1 MYNYFLK
8 ARVSLIT
15 LSSLVINLF
24 TQVTIVLELALVL
37 SQSLHLEGIDRLH
50 VVLDRVV
57 IGTHVGHVTSI
68 VLNVDVLL
76 ADIHGDE
83 PASSGRGVGG
93 QEFGVRAKFHSI
105 VAVASGGQ
113 ASCTTEHVVGVVV
126 VVVCKAVVVAVENNA
141 LVLLDNLNQR
151 GKVGLVGGG
160 GHVGVVQ
167 LEELPVGGGVGK
179 RLLQE
184 VDLNLGVVVAF
195 VKVGGVVDRGGFLVR
210 RKEAVGVNDDEG
222 GLPVCPSSRKC
233 SKGAPQYPKYHLS
246 SINGATLVWKSTP
259 AWPDNV
265 VVTDALVPTGIVE
278 DALAYMLGQASSKR
292 VTPPVVKSMPLS

>member
-1 MYNYFLK
+1 MTTTEYTKNLSIYIEEEVGQIWYFRLFLK
-8 ARVSLIT
+8 LGQRLLRNLEGVGWDHVVGNRVQISA
-15 LSSLVINLF
+15 
-24 TQVTIVLELALVL
+24 IVL
-37 SQSLHLEGIDRLH
+37 H
-50 VVLDRVV
+50 VADPVV
-57 IGTHVGHVTSI
+57 EVEEAG
-68 VLNVDVLL
+68 

-126 VVVCKAVVVAVENNA
+126 VVVCKAVVVAVEDNA

-210 RKEAVGVNDDEG
+210 RKEAVGVDDHEG
-222 GLPVCPSSRKC
+222 GLPV
-233 SKGAPQYPKYHLS
+233 
-246 SINGATLVWKSTP
+246 
-259 AWPDNV
+259 
-265 VVTDALVPTGIVE
+265 
-278 DALAYMLGQASSKR
+278 
-292 VTPPVVKSMPLS
+292 